1 MLGPSHLHPSSTHST
16 PLSTTTKITPAISNP
31 TLFSSYVPAC
41 YPPHPPLPA
50 SLHASTSTPTVSIQ
64 ENHATT
70 ALNQTT
76 LPTLPSMQPPHDH
89 LYHVGLLQGQFAD
102 TLLTVTS
109 AQMEVHYRVHALILA
124 QEQFFLDALV
134 PSTAQEYLY
143 KVHLEAP
150 LLANQE
156 AVEMVLA
163 YVYARVFPNPSTPA
177 TAMGLLTL
185 ALTLHLTPLSQ
196 HMASLLPLLELKSV
210 ESYLPLLDTPAHPL
224 IFQALLHHL
233 HHHLHSPELLHVFS
247 LLHWD
252 LLKQLLEKT
261 VAIDSHALFEFAKRV
276 LGLRKAQGY
285 RDESVVVA
293 FGHTSGLLLVRK
305 GEKRHQN
312 ATTKKVW
319 KVQQA

>member
-1 MLGPSHLHPSSTHST
+1 MLGPSHLHPSTTHPT
-16 PLSTTTKITPAISNP
+16 PPSSATKITPAISHP
-31 TLFSSYVPAC
+31 TLFPSYVPAC
-41 YPPHPPLPA
+41 YPPPPPLPA
-50 SLHASTSTPTVSIQ
+50 SLHASTSPTTASIQ
-64 ENHATT
+64 ENHAT

-76 LPTLPSMQPPHDH
+76 LPTLPSMQPPHYH

-124 QEQFFLDALV
+124 QEQFFLDSLV

-163 YVYARVFPNPSTPA
+163 YVYARVFPNPSTPV

-233 HHHLHSPELLHVFS
+233 HHHLHAPELLHVFS

-261 VAIDSHALFEFAKRV
+261 MAIDSHALFEFAKRV